1 MKFRSHLDQYGLSNL
16 EILMLHD
23 IEAGV
28 LALGALTII
37 LLFLLPAGAKAD
49 RSARLAAVGSALGL
63 IVCSRHDL
71 VAPGLVDQVM
81 VFVAGMVM
89 FVLGIDG
96 LRQRSR
102 SAEAR

>member
-1 MKFRSHLDQYGLSNL
+1 
-16 EILMLHD
+16 
-23 IEAGV
+23 
-28 LALGALTII
+28 
-37 LLFLLPAGAKAD
+37 
-49 RSARLAAVGSALGL
+49 
-63 IVCSRHDL
+63 
-71 VAPGLVDQVM
+71 M